1 MIEPSCYFVKQKT
14 KVWLSLLT
22 FNAILF
28 CNDFHS
34 RRFQGCIGHVT
45 QTAPGENSRP
55 LALRSSEGTGSDCE
69 SYCVPGW
76 KCNPIDDVTRKECEC
91 PGYGNEKPTCKLH
104 SSKSNDDLTT
114 IIMAS
119 LSTLSQSVHMTSNKS
134 TPKLSSA
141 IHPDQT
147 NVEATSSSKITDSTT
162 PTSTQSA
169 SKHAQDSSIL
179 KAQYVDVAYLDQQSS
194 VPGKSSHPQPLGWV
208 TASTS
213 LFTPDGVFP
222 SSVEVQPNS
231 SVNNSGSAM
240 AKKGNTS
247 RILCSF
253 VLVCLG
259 PTVSLLSGFM
269 TQ

>member
-1 MIEPSCYFVKQKT
+1 MIKPSCHFVEQKT

-55 LALRSSEGTGSDCE
+55 LALRSSAWTGSHCE
-69 SYCVPGW
+69 SYCASGW

-91 PGYGNEKPTCKLH
+91 PGYGNEKPTCKLPL
-104 SSKSNDDLTT
+104 SKSNDDLATM
-114 IIMAS
+114 IMAS
-119 LSTLSQSVHMTSNKS
+119 SSTLSQSVQMTSNKS

-141 IHPDQT
+141 VQT
-147 NVEATSSSKITDSTT
+147 HVKATSSSKITDSAT

-169 SKHAQDSSIL
+169 SKHVQESSEV
-179 KAQYVDVAYLDQQSS
+179 KAQYVGVAYLDQHSS
-194 VPGKSSHPQPLGWV
+194 APGKSSHPQPLGLV
-208 TASTS
+208 SASTS

-222 SSVEVQPNS
+222 TSVEVRPNS
-231 SVNNSGSAM
+231 SVDNNGSAM

-269 TQ
+269 T